1 MHCTYI
7 GTRIEQ
13 DAASVGGPR
22 ESGQIEGHI
31 NRLLKITNSLTFN
44 CRFWKFPHACSV
56 FLFRAVEVSQ
66 RRTIG
71 IEISGALSCICLR
84 AWKARVWWWLSDSPA
99 PYKHLGWWHDTPVP
113 YEHMR
118 TIGQNLFPRLVI
130 ALSTCL
136 YLPTDLIYRW
146 AFNRR
151 HDQDEGVNTEV
162 LRREWYA
169 GFPARSDLFDTIP
182 LFTELRNP
190 ATYKTYSVEYV
201 VLAPFHP
208 VSLLVSTFDRKWEP
222 ALSHFVD
229 ETMRCKVLRNLFI
242 KVCVIP
248 ESMPRAQETTALQQS
263 MIFKMVCLVA

>member
-1 MHCTYI
+1 MV
-7 GTRIEQ
+7 TRY
-13 DAASVGGPR
+13 
-22 ESGQIEGHI
+22 
-31 NRLLKITNSLTFN
+31 
-44 CRFWKFPHACSV
+44 ACAV
-56 FLFRAVEVSQ
+56 WAHEDYRAKPVSE
-66 RRTIG
+66 TGDCSIY
-71 IEISGALSCICLR
+71 L
-84 AWKARVWWWLSDSPA
+84 
-99 PYKHLGWWHDTPVP
+99 PVP
-113 YEHMR
+113 TNRSYLSMSFQPE
-118 TIGQNLFPRLVI
+118 TWPRW
-130 ALSTCL
+130 
-136 YLPTDLIYRW
+136 R
-146 AFNRR
+146 
-151 HDQDEGVNTEV
+151 VNTEV

-248 ESMPRAQETTALQQS
+248 ESMHRAQETTALQQS